1 MAGFAQ
7 PERAGSAEVEAV
19 VATVDLK
26 SGSEAPGAAGEIEEP
41 GGLAMALHELDAFE
55 RFEGTDEDCG
65 GDSGRLA
72 GRIGLRFHNAA
83 AEAARGEIVDD
94 NSSDE
99 EASEIDGVRWKLS
112 AAEAA
117 DGEFRW

>member
-1 MAGFAQ
+1 MM
-7 PERAGSAEVEAV
+7 
-19 VATVDLK
+19 
-26 SGSEAPGAAGEIEEP
+26 SGGI
-41 GGLAMALHELDAFE
+41 
-55 RFEGTDEDCG
+55 
-65 GDSGRLA
+65 A
-72 GRIGLRFHNAA
+72 GRIGFRLNDAT

-117 DGEFRW
+117 DGEFCREFVHGRESLWSGGAI